1 MALTATEARANLFG
15 LIEQVNEDAAPV
27 HISSKR
33 GDAVLISRDEYEA
46 MEETASQSLCG
57 MLSLARGRGGSP
69 ESTGWC
75 TSSRATTSSFFKRA
89 TTTSRGLFR
98 LAVRHRA

>member
-1 MALTATEARANLFG
+1 MLTATEARANLFG

-46 MEETASQSLCG
+46 MEETAHLLRSPANARHLLESLEQ
-57 MLSLARGRGGSP
+57 ARQGQV
-69 ESTGWC
+69 EEHALLT
-75 TSSRATTSSFFKRA
+75 
-89 TTTSRGLFR
+89 
-98 LAVRHRA
+98 

>member
-46 MEETASQSLCG
+46 MEETAHLLRSPANARHLLESLEQ
-57 MLSLARGRGGSP
+57 ARQGQV
-69 ESTGWC
+69 EEHALLT
-75 TSSRATTSSFFKRA
+75 
-89 TTTSRGLFR
+89 
-98 LAVRHRA
+98 

>member
-1 MALTATEARANLFG
+1 MVLTATEARANLFG

-46 MEETASQSLCG
+46 MEETAHLLRSPANARHLLESLEQ
-57 MLSLARGRGGSP
+57 ARQGQV
-69 ESTGWC
+69 EEHALLT
-75 TSSRATTSSFFKRA
+75 
-89 TTTSRGLFR
+89 
-98 LAVRHRA
+98 